1 MSRLALSCLKILR
14 EDLKTKIESSISDLK
29 NVLENDDTENIKNS
43 LEKFMT
49 DIQDLGQA
57 VYSQQEP
64 EGEQQ
69 VSDEQEEEPEE
80 PDAVEGEF
88 REV

>member
-1 MSRLALSCLKILR
+1 
-14 EDLKTKIESSISDLK
+14 
-29 NVLENDDTENIKNS
+29 
-43 LEKFMT
+43 MT

-69 VSDEQEEEPEE
+69 ASDEQEEEPEE